1 MSTPTPAPVSM
12 RERKKRATK
21 QAIYDAAVRRF
32 MDHGYDATTVDDIAR
47 DADVSRATFFNYYPT
62 KEAILHAI
70 AADALEYARKTFDR
84 EFENKSASI
93 RDKIKRSLERFA
105 SIVERNPKYYQTV
118 FLDAL
123 RSQAGMVAVNRDA
136 VNNLM
141 SALTQDFSNAQQR
154 GELDRTLDPAQ
165 LAEML
170 TGIYLHT
177 ILNYIL
183 GGCVGSVV
191 ERIGKAAEIFLDG
204 CKARES

>member
-21 QAIYDAAVRRF
+21 QAIYNAAVRRF
-32 MDHGYDATTVDDIAR
+32 MDHGYDTTTIDDITR

-62 KEAILHAI
+62 KEAILHAL
-70 AADALEYARKTFDR
+70 AADAFEYARKTFDR
-84 EFENKSASI
+84 EFEDKSASI
-93 RDKIKRSLERFA
+93 RDKLKRSLERFA
-105 SIVERNPKYYQTV
+105 GIVERNPKYYQTV

-123 RSQAGMVAVNRDA
+123 RSQAGFVAANRDA
-136 VNNLM
+136 ANNLM
-141 SALTQDFSNAQQR
+141 SALTRDLGNAQEQ

-170 TGIYLHT
+170 TGIYFHT

-191 ERIGKAAEIFLDG
+191 ERIGKASEIFLDG
-204 CKARES
+204 CKARE

>member
-1 MSTPTPAPVSM
+1 MNTPTPAPVSM
-12 RERKKRATK
+12 RERKKRATR
-21 QAIYDAAVRRF
+21 QAIFDAAVNRF
-32 MDHGYDATTVDDIAR
+32 MECGYDATTIDDIAR
-47 DADVSRATFFNYYPT
+47 DADVARATFFNYYPT

-70 AADALEYARKTFDR
+70 AADAFDYARKTFDR
-84 EFENKSASI
+84 EFDNESASI
-93 RDKIKRSLERFA
+93 RDKIKRSLERFGA
-105 SIVERNPKYYQTV
+105 IVERNPKYYQTV

-123 RSQAGMVAVNRDA
+123 RSQAGFVAANRDA
-136 VNNLM
+136 VENLM
-141 SALTQDFSNAQQR
+141 SALTRNLGNAQQR
-154 GELDRTLDPAQ
+154 GELDHTLDPAQ

-204 CKARES
+204 CKARE